1 MKKLSAAST
10 CEKNLDLLSINR
22 GELADASECVL
33 QWWPVQCQWPCSQSC
48 KNLKMKGCNRISN
61 HKTQSFKQFE
71 GSNSNANCSIRFLLL
86 LELLCEEM
94 QQISWLSVWQYKYFI
109 VWSLENISHRQQPS
123 KVLLL
128 TKLFLQPSFHGFV
141 LELNQNRMVSSI
153 FCAENRVTINYI

>member
-61 HKTQSFKQFE
+61 HKRQSFKQFE
-71 GSNSNANCSIRFLLL
+71 GSNSNANCSIWFLLL
-86 LELLCEEM
+86 LAWVVVWGDAADLM
-94 QQISWLSVWQYKYFI
+94 VVSVAVQIFHCLVPWKYFTQTPAIKGATSHQI
-109 VWSLENISHRQQPS
+109 VPTTQLPWLCFGIEP
-123 KVLLL
+123 K
-128 TKLFLQPSFHGFV
+128 
-141 LELNQNRMVSSI
+141 
-153 FCAENRVTINYI
+153 